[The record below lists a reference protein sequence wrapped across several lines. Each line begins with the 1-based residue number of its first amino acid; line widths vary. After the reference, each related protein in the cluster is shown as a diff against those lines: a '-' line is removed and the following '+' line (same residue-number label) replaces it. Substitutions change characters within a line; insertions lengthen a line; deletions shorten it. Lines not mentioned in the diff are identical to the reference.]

1 MGRDLSVSESC
12 LLLLQGCKGWFFLF
26 CLRLRH
32 LMPYHCIV
40 GKCKSLLRNKYPDIC
55 TMRR

>member
-12 LLLLQGCKGWFFLF
+12 LLLLQGRKGWFFLF
-26 CLRLRH
+26 RLRH